1 MSTGNLKLDMLLE
14 RIKRE
19 NGQEPSDALMKEIKK
34 QFPSAGDQE
43 TAKIHALVCEALSR
57 KPEENAKLVLTAP
70 TSFSVRALSTKNT
83 VLKMVTD
90 ASSSITITGYSL
102 SEYFDDVV
110 DMIIQKSRE
119 GVFVK
124 FFVNDIDKQNNFD
137 KLLRYKGRFLEL
149 YNYRNKE
156 DQMSALH
163 AKVISVDRKLTL
175 ITSANLSYHG
185 QLGNIEMG
193 SLIDSSDFAKQVEDV
208 FTQLIFSKV
217 FVKIQE

>member
-1 MSTGNLKLDMLLE
+1 MSTGNLKLDILLE

-19 NGQEPSDALMKEIKK
+19 NGQKPSDALMKEIKK
-34 QFPSAGDQE
+34 QFPGAVDQE
-43 TAKIHALVCEALSR
+43 TAKIHALVCEALSQN
-57 KPEENAKLVLTAP
+57 PEEKAKLVLTAP

-90 ASSSITITGYSL
+90 ASRSITITGYSL

-124 FFVNDIDKQNNFD
+124 FFVNNIDKQNNFD

-163 AKVISVDRKLTL
+163 AKVISVDRRLTL

-193 SLIDSSDFAKQVEDV
+193 SLIDSSDFAKKVEDV
-208 FTQLIFSKV
+208 FTQLVFSKV